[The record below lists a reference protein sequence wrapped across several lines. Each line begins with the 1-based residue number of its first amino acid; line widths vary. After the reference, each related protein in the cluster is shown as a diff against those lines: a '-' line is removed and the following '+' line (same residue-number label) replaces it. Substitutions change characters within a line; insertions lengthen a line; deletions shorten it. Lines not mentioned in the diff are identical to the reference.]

1 MKKNLSITQPDSN
14 AAEHSNLEQLAEP
27 LANALQPL
35 ENVPERRS
43 EASTAGKEI
52 FLAQARRMKPAVS
65 SGGKERHT
73 VKPARKE
80 RTVMHTFARIVLAL
94 AIAIGGASATA
105 VAAQA
110 STPNDMLYPVKTFT
124 EDVRLALTTSPDAE
138 FNYLLDLVDRRM
150 GEMEALANA
159 GETIP
164 NEVAERLHVHLQQAL
179 QQAAQMDDP
188 TMLQAMNQVQTMLQ
202 QQLQTMEQIHERTQT
217 NVNTDAL
224 HLAEE
229 AINRVHAAA
238 EGAIQN
244 PTEFRNQQEVN
255 QPGQAGDQTYPGNG
269 QGGPGESGNGPGA
282 ETCEGE
288 DCPELLEGQQQGGHY
303 GRWGR

>member
-1 MKKNLSITQPDSN
+1 
-14 AAEHSNLEQLAEP
+14 
-27 LANALQPL
+27 
-35 ENVPERRS
+35 
-43 EASTAGKEI
+43 
-52 FLAQARRMKPAVS
+52 
-65 SGGKERHT
+65 
-73 VKPARKE
+73 
-80 RTVMHTFARIVLAL
+80 MHTFARIVIAL

-110 STPNDMLYPVKTFT
+110 STPNDLLYPVKTFT
-124 EDVRLALTTSPDAE
+124 EDVRLALTTNPDAE
-138 FNYLLDLVDRRM
+138 FHYLLDLVDRRM
-150 GEMEALANA
+150 GEMEALTNA
-159 GETIP
+159 GEAIP
-164 NEVAERLHVHLQQAL
+164 NDVAERLQIHLQQAL

-202 QQLQTMEQIHERTQT
+202 TQLQTMEQLHERTQT

-224 HLAEE
+224 HMAEE

-255 QPGQAGDQTYPGNG
+255 QPDQAGDQTYPGNG
-269 QGGPGESGNGPGA
+269 QGGPGDSGNGPDA
-282 ETCEGE
+282 EMCEGE
-288 DCPELLEGQQQGGHY
+288 DCSDLLNGQQQGSRF